1 MTGTAYYDSSAL
13 VKLVLEEAD
22 SQALRAYV
30 DRDPG
35 GASCALARVEVVRVA
50 RAYGPSAIRQAQA
63 SVDRFRLLDLDDE
76 LLNSA
81 ALLPAPVRTLDA
93 IHLAAALS
101 LGSELSALVTYDERM
116 ARAARELG
124 LEVVSP
130 R

>member
-1 MTGTAYYDSSAL
+1 MPTAYYDSSAL
-13 VKLVLEEAD
+13 VKLILDEPD
-22 SQALRAYV
+22 SVALRAYV
-30 DRDPG
+30 RRGPPG
-35 GASCALARVEVVRVA
+35 ISCALVRTEVVRVFREQSA
-50 RAYGPSAIRQAQA
+50 DAIRHARETLGEMELLEL
-63 SVDRFRLLDLDDE
+63 DDDLLDA
-76 LLNSA
+76 A
-81 ALLPAPVRTLDA
+81 ALLPAPVRSLDA